1 MAFGIDF
8 GTTNSA
14 VVYENRLLDD
24 GGRPFPSVVAIH
36 PETGDVICGP
46 KAKDQ
51 RSRLAAAGYLVIRS
65 VKRLLES
72 EQSWLVT
79 GKLLRPIDIAAK
91 LFAALKEHAQRSG
104 NTDGHSLDKAVVSIP
119 VSWPAERR
127 RLLRRAAA
135 QAGIQVQSFVSEP
148 TAAYFRCR
156 KDLPPCRR
164 IAVFDWGG
172 GTLDIAVLAIEG
184 GRIHEIG
191 TAMREEAG
199 DALDVELARWCH
211 MQLMKDAANPVSFDE
226 IGPEDREALVVEC
239 ERAKVDLSQL
249 TQRDIVL
256 RSYGARTLLPAV
268 TLTRE
273 DLARISKPLV
283 DRAVETLFLGL
294 EKGKVSSEEIDVF
307 LVVGGSSR
315 LASLQARL
323 EALFPSRVFNTQTP
337 DWDVAEGAALLAHR
351 GLEPVLLQNVY
362 LSLADGESLQLV
374 GPGTPFDGRPHPFTF
389 GVVEAASSATLVF
402 TESVDSMA
410 SATRLRF
417 IHAMSVPTMGF
428 YLEPIILEVR
438 LTEDLT
444 MTAEGR
450 SHNGNDG
457 DSVRWEYAGLRFAYD
472 MPKGVAAHA

>member
-24 GGRPFPSVVAIH
+24 GGRPFPSVVALH
-36 PETGDVICGP
+36 PDTGDVICGP

-51 RSRLAAAGYLVIRS
+51 RSRLASAGYLVIRS

-79 GKLLRPIDIAAK
+79 GMLLRPVDIAAK
-91 LFAALKEHAQRSG
+91 LFVALKEHAKRSG
-104 NTDGHSLDKAVVSIP
+104 NTDGRALDKAVVSIP
-119 VSWPAERR
+119 VSWPATRR
-127 RLLRRAAA
+127 RLLRQAAA

-164 IAVFDWGG
+164 VAVFDWGG
-172 GTLDIAVLAIEG
+172 GTLDIAVLAIDG
-184 GRIHEIG
+184 SRIQEIG

-199 DALDVELARWCH
+199 DALDIEVARWCH
-211 MQLMKDAANPVSFDE
+211 TQLMQGVATPVSFEEMGTD
-226 IGPEDREALVVEC
+226 DREALVVEC
-239 ERAKVDLSQL
+239 ERAKIDLSQL
-249 TQRDIVL
+249 TQREIVL
-256 RSYGARTLLPAV
+256 RSYGGRTSLPTV

-273 DLARISKPLV
+273 ELVTLSKPLV
-283 DRAVETLFLGL
+283 DRAVETLLLGL
-294 EKGKVSSEEIDVF
+294 AKARVSAEDIDVF

-323 EALFPSRVFNTQTP
+323 EELFPSRVFYTQTP

-351 GLEPVLLQNVY
+351 GLKPVLLQTVC

-374 GPGTPFDGRPHPFTF
+374 GPGTPFDGQPHPFTF
-389 GVVEAASSATLVF
+389 GVIEAADSATLVF
-402 TESVDSMA
+402 TESVDAMA
-410 SATRLRF
+410 SGTRLRF

-428 YLEPIILEVR
+428 YLEPIILELR

-450 SHNGNDG
+450 SRNGNG
-457 DSVRWEYAGLRFAYD
+457 ADSVHWEYSALRFAYD
-472 MPKGVAAHA
+472 MPNGIATHA